1 MEQSSTNWVGA
12 DVGDNSDQPL
22 ITWTIFPDVHAHNFI
37 VRRTTL
43 HELAQHI
50 VDAGPYSDKKACPLI
65 KLAKFGVQRTGG
77 GAMRSN
83 ENVERVT
90 GVEGDYDGGVIQPE
104 DAVQMLER
112 AGIRAIIYTTP
123 NHMVFDPP
131 KYNGGPRWRVLA
143 PFSTD
148 YPPQERDRFLARVN
162 GALGGILAPESFT
175 LSQTYFYGEV
185 TGVEHRLFVTFDDPE
200 DGSCVDEL
208 HELDAI
214 GIMSK
219 PQKTAPDGQVKAGP
233 SIKMFQEAVWD
244 KGRLLR
250 TGDNRRAMLRDYI
263 ASRSARGLLKDE
275 ILLMVEGVINTYFD
289 PEDPPDAKD
298 LMTMVDH
305 FVRADTKAGKTSQ
318 PVMLSIL
325 DKIGLNSNGTV
336 IDQETGEVLN
346 SKPPLF
352 EHVGESMSTLKRT
365 QWAIE
370 RYLEQDALSVVYG
383 PSGVGKSFVV
393 ISMACCVATGTS
405 WFGMPV
411 HQGPVFYIAG
421 EGHNGLMRRFKA
433 WSQDT
438 GVSLDKA
445 PLFKSRRAVLML
457 DPSAA
462 ADLREEIDR
471 LFAQHGRPSMIVV
484 DTLARNFGDGDE
496 NAAKDMGRFVSELDK
511 IRSQYHCHIMVVHHS
526 GHGQERARG
535 SSSLRAAID
544 QEISIA
550 GKAGR
555 IGLQVTKMK
564 DEEEP
569 SPRMFKIK
577 QLQIAK
583 DEDGEPILGAT
594 IALDGDP
601 MDFEVGR
608 TTAGNVVTARMV
620 VDHIRVHAWSGF
632 EVLSIAMG
640 LSVATARRV
649 VERCTKDHGLLEK
662 SGRGFTLTEKAAFDP
677 KTAIDR
683 LIDESQS

>member
-1 MEQSSTNWVGA
+1 MEQQTSYDPSLVTNTEFL
-12 DVGDNSDQPL
+12 S
-22 ITWTIFPDVHAHNFI
+22 
-37 VRRTTL
+37 
-43 HELAQHI
+43 ELAQATPDGSCLWVNKFHGDPGPESPWGGFVYTPSDHQREMCDDWNDYNTYFSVASVRQGTDGMFHRRRANFSRMLCLV
-50 VDAGPYSDKKACPLI
+50 VDDVELESLLSAPSWVLETSPGKTQAGFFLDSEDPDCADEELCSAVVKSMTMRGFIGGDKSGNNSVRYVRLPGGTNQKPRTTGHFRHRLRVWRPSIRLTLEDACAAVGMDLDLI
-65 KLAKFGVQRTGG
+65 KLSPYTSASSVPSQPGMPSLNLPQNEKLAEAARLVMSGQFHEPLNILSSSMIASGAHPAAVTNLLRGLMEAYPGPHDQRWEQR
-77 GAMRSN
+77 MKDIPRC
-83 ENVERVT
+83 
-90 GVEGDYDGGVIQPE
+90 
-104 DAVQMLER
+104 
-112 AGIRAIIYTTP
+112 
-123 NHMVFDPP
+123 VFDAEKKFARPVASSSV
-131 KYNGGPRWRVLA
+131 VLA
-143 PFSTD
+143 LP
-148 YPPQERDRFLARVN
+148 L
-162 GALGGILAPESFT
+162 
-175 LSQTYFYGEV
+175 
-185 TGVEHRLFVTFDDPE
+185 
-200 DGSCVDEL
+200 
-208 HELDAI
+208 
-214 GIMSK
+214 
-219 PQKTAPDGQVKAGP
+219 
-233 SIKMFQEAVWD
+233 
-244 KGRLLR
+244 
-250 TGDNRRAMLRDYI
+250 
-263 ASRSARGLLKDE
+263 
-275 ILLMVEGVINTYFD
+275 
-289 PEDPPDAKD
+289 
-298 LMTMVDH
+298 
-305 FVRADTKAGKTSQ
+305 
-318 PVMLSIL
+318 
-325 DKIGLNSNGTV
+325 
-336 IDQETGEVLN
+336 IDQATGEVLN
-346 SKPPLF
+346 AKPPLF
-352 EHVGESMSTLKRT
+352 EHVGESMGTLKRT

-544 QEISIA
+544 QEISIG
-550 GKAGR
+550 GKAGH

-594 IALDGDP
+594 IELDGDP

-608 TTAGNVVTARMV
+608 TTGGSVVTARMV
-620 VDHIRVHAWSGF
+620 VDHVRVHGWSGY
-632 EVLSIAMG
+632 EAMAISTG

-649 VERCTKDHGLLEK
+649 TDRCVKDHGLLEK
-662 SGRGFTLTEKAAFDP
+662 SGRGFTLTDKAAFDP

-683 LIDESQS
+683 LIDASQS